1 MSMQP
6 AHGWQEP
13 LWQVLPIEQLVHAAP
28 PVPQRDGVNTVMQTP
43 AEVQQPDGH
52 VAAEQDPV
60 PPPPPVAP
68 PPPPVAPPPPPVPE
82 RHAPL
87 LQVLEPPQI

>member
-6 AHGWQEP
+6 AHGWHEP
-13 LWQVLPIEQLVHAAP
+13 LWHVLPIEQLVHAAP
-28 PVPQRDGVNTVMQTP
+28 PVPQREGVKTVMQTP
-43 AEVQQPDGH
+43 AEVQHPAGQVADVH
-52 VAAEQDPV
+52 VPV

-68 PPPPVAPPPPPVPE
+68 PPPPAPPPVPE